1 MKIFQTN
8 LCRFLDED
16 VISENITILELLEH
30 LSVLKLT
37 LTSQS

>member
-30 LSVLKLT
+30 LRVLKLT